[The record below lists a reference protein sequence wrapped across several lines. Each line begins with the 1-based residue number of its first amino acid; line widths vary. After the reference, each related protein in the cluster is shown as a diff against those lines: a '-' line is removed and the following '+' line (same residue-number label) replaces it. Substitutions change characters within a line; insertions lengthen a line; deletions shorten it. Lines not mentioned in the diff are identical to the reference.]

1 MSFDEEWN
9 RLVQAAAERKAAQTR
24 LNQLDGGGGGGVS
37 TSSGELKVSQKDLAA
52 VGDAAFELHGRLLKD
67 GDLARESSTS
77 AAAGLKG
84 DFEIGGALD
93 HVVTRWQEQL
103 RTLTDACAHISNHM
117 EYSDKAHANDEQ
129 YIGSLFNSV
138 SALDEGFDERTRLQ

>member
-24 LNQLDGGGGGGVS
+24 LNQLDGGGGGGVA
-37 TSSGELKVSQKDLAA
+37 TSSGELEVSQKDLAA
-52 VGDAAFELHGRLLKD
+52 VGDAAFDLYERLRKD
-67 GDLARESSTS
+67 GDHARESSTG

-93 HVVTRWQEQL
+93 HVATRWQEQL

-117 EYSDKAHANDEQ
+117 EYSNKAHADDEQ
-129 YIGSLFNSV
+129 HISSLFNSV
-138 SALDEGFDERTRLQ
+138 STLDEGFDERTRLQ